1 MLILKEPLELKSLSP
16 IIGQSDGFFDR
27 MNANYQ
33 VLWAKYKQEEL
44 FHMMSLPPEIYI
56 NEGESAT
63 FITQNESHAT
73 QEMRLEMVYNLLNRL
88 MMAGAPQ
95 FTYQDGV
102 YVQTM
107 LHKLGVK
114 NVSEFMRQLY
124 EMQEDTQNVKQLSE
138 LYERNLT
145 VLKKAVRN
153 VKEQS
158 ERVIHKPQKILET
171 RKEKELRNIQEPPE
185 EIQES
190 LEERDRERILGR
202 LHQEIFRRLRSSDVY
217 HTVTAFQKDAVYH
230 NRQIKSQEA
239 GMAEQT
245 RTLSMLRLHELE
257 SRVLEENYPLM
268 SHRVNLYEEGMEENY
283 QEETVQNELAGAV
296 LLNLSD
302 SFYQLRVNELR
313 ENRILWYQFKGDLRQ
328 ILEDTLNRFQNCHLQ
343 RISGRDY
350 EFYRSYQE
358 SVNAFRRQ
366 EITRLK
372 EVLRAEAEEAP
383 SGNVF
388 LLNEGGVAS
397 LYSQEGVRKVLLD
410 MREELKKRQGEERA
424 VIMELT
430 RLVSERELIRR
441 RLDTENKSWVFT
453 DERVHR
459 LSGTE
464 ELQAIEEINQVSRE
478 ISEGLAKTAVDAG
491 QIRRLEEE
499 VRRLNEENRRRMK
512 EEKETKNTESFRK
525 IRESNIVRQTVPV
538 QIDKKKTRKET
549 LLLLEHPELTEE
561 YYREEKELPGQS
573 LNQEEKE
580 WIHRILSSQE
590 EGNKEH
596 SGQSLN
602 QEEKEWIHR
611 ILSSQEDENKE
622 HSGQVLSP
630 EERERFEK
638 LLRRAEEEVTVR
650 LTVQEEKQL
659 HIAEEIHVLRQTIDS
674 LERQNT
680 RTDAAIQ
687 IRNHIAEYRRAE
699 QRDGK
704 YPADYEGADI
714 RYRQDVLVYEQ
725 IRKELETFLTNLKS
739 LSSLS
744 SPGSLNSWESPGD
757 QEVLEPE
764 RQREVKESIS
774 RIQEALE
781 GKKRVRRE
789 PDGREM
795 AVKKLIILKETLT
808 KLEETMKTEGFERE
822 NIKNDRQY
830 ETSTEELQKTQTIL
844 NRQETRMLQKT
855 RAEVEQFKK
864 TKTEIGQLNKTKAE
878 EEQLKKSKTEIEQFN
893 KTKAEEEQLK
903 KTKTEEM
910 TEKMIEKEQEIRQIY
925 AETLGQIRRIIDGFK
940 IEEKSGGDV
949 SKIRKIRTQQKT
961 LLELLHSSEVVIR
974 TEADKRLETMYIPK
988 EFYEKRREIVR
999 NYLHIIGERHIS
1011 EERMMRGD
1019 VRESMRIHRETAA
1032 ERQKL
1037 VEIHRTSEV
1046 QKTSGDRKVQ
1056 MYHKPSETFDRE
1068 MVTEEI
1074 QKQRTRTLRQDAEN
1088 IHITSQSHTQKNFTE
1103 QQTQVQTDSLVKKS
1117 TESINEMIQKGVQ
1130 RGVQRQI
1137 DDISNQ
1143 VYHKLERKLSDDRKR
1158 RGH

>member
-145 VLKKAVRN
+145 VLKRAVRN

-190 LEERDRERILGR
+190 LEERDRERTLGR

-230 NRQIKSQEA
+230 YRQIKSQEA

-257 SRVLEENYPLM
+257 SRVLEENYPLI

-302 SFYQLRVNELR
+302 NFYRLRMNESR
-313 ENRILWYQFKGDLRQ
+313 ENRVLWYQFKGDLRQ
-328 ILEDTLNRFQNCHLQ
+328 ILEDTLNRFQNSHLQ

-366 EITRLK
+366 EISRLK
-372 EVLRAEAEEAP
+372 EVLRAEAEEVP
-383 SGNVF
+383 SGKVF

-410 MREELKKRQGEERA
+410 MREELKKRQEEEQA

-478 ISEGLAKTAVDAG
+478 ISEGLTKTAVDAG

-538 QIDKKKTRKET
+538 QIDKKKTREET
-549 LLLLEHPELTEE
+549 LLLLEHPELAEG

-596 SGQSLN
+596 AGQSLN
-602 QEEKEWIHR
+602 QEEKEWIRR
-611 ILSSQEDENKE
+611 ILGSQEDENKE
-622 HSGQVLSP
+622 HTGQVLSP

-638 LLRRAEEEVTVR
+638 LLSRAEEEITVR
-650 LTVQEEKQL
+650 LTAQEEKQL

-687 IRNHIAEYRRAE
+687 IRNHITEYRRAE

-704 YPADYEGADI
+704 YPADYERADI

-725 IRKELETFLTNLKS
+725 IRKELETFLTSLRS
-739 LSSLS
+739 LSSL
-744 SPGSLNSWESPGD
+744 
-757 QEVLEPE
+757 
-764 RQREVKESIS
+764 ESIS

-781 GKKRVRRE
+781 GKKRGGRE

-844 NRQETRMLQKT
+844 NRQETR
-855 RAEVEQFKK
+855 
-864 TKTEIGQLNKTKAE
+864 
-878 EEQLKKSKTEIEQFN
+878 
-893 KTKAEEEQLK
+893 
-903 KTKTEEM
+903 
-910 TEKMIEKEQEIRQIY
+910 QIY
-925 AETLGQIRRIIDGFK
+925 AETLEQIRRIVGGFK
-940 IEEKSGGDV
+940 IEEKSGGDA
-949 SKIRKIRTQQKT
+949 SKTRKIRTQQKT
-961 LLELLHSSEVVIR
+961 LLELLRSSEVVIR
-974 TEADKRLETMYIPK
+974 TEADKRLETMHIPK

-1068 MVTEEI
+1068 MVMEEI

-1103 QQTQVQTDSLVKKS
+1103 RQTQVQTDSLVKKS
-1117 TESINEMIQKGVQ
+1117 TENINEMIQKGVQ

-1137 DDISNQ
+1137 DNISNQ